1 MKRLNLLL
9 CFMLLSSCA
18 NAQKETTIDFKSDLL
33 EEAYEAIKGYKQ
45 TERTQERLIQFDE
58 SIYTTLKF
66 IDDKPKWDKKT
77 KTRFNQPILDMID
90 EVQLLCLN
98 TKQNLSDYERILL
111 MQSINEK
118 VDNNLNRLKKFRKH
132 SKS

>member
-1 MKRLNLLL
+1 MKILNLLV

-33 EEAYEAIKGYKQ
+33 SEAHDAIKDYKQ
-45 TERTQERLIQFDE
+45 TERTQERLIKFDE

-66 IDDKPKWDKKT
+66 INDKPKWNEKT
-77 KTRFNQPILDMID
+77 KTRFNQPLLDMVD
-90 EVQLLCLN
+90 EVNLLCLSA
-98 TKQNLSDYERILL
+98 KHNLSDYERILL
-111 MQSINEK
+111 IQTINEK
-118 VDNNLNRLKKFRKH
+118 IEKNLNRLKKFRKH